1 MKEKNKKIIDDVG
14 LRISFNIKKIMKEK
28 NMNQTILSKKLDKT
42 AENTSAIFTR
52 LEQGTSSL
60 KTLKKIAEALEVD
73 IFSFFY

>member
-28 NMNQTILSKKLDKT
+28 NLNQTLLSEKLDKT

>member
-28 NMNQTILSKKLDKT
+28 NMNQTLLSKKLDKT